1 MKVFKFGGASVK
13 NAEGVKNIA
22 TILLQQNA
30 NNIVVVVSAMG
41 KTTNAF
47 EKVLTEYFNNS
58 KNTLESLNSIKHF
71 HIEIINNL
79 FQTEIKVSL
88 INEISDIFENISK
101 YIYNNVPP
109 INYDFEY
116 DQIVSWGEIISTKI
130 VYSYLLEQNINS
142 KWLNAKEL
150 IKTDSNYR
158 NAKVNWELTCKNCN
172 SLITKSFKKINII
185 ITQGF
190 IGSDTQNNTTTL
202 GREGSDFTAGIIAHA
217 IEATDVTIWK
227 DVPGL
232 LNADPKWFDDTVKL
246 NNISYHEA
254 IELAYYG
261 ASVIHPKTI
270 QPIKTKNIPLFVKS
284 FLNPAENGSVIN
296 NNTSED
302 SKIPSFIFRVN
313 QILISI
319 STDDYTFIVEEN
331 LSLIFGLFASH
342 KVSINLMENSSIS
355 FSVVVDYD
363 DRKIKP
369 LIKELQKNYKVLYN
383 LNVELATILNYDK
396 KTIERV
402 TNNKEILISQQSR
415 KTVRFVMKDLQGN

>member
-13 NAEGVKNIA
+13 DASGVKNIA
-22 TILLQQNA
+22 SILLQHKHDK
-30 NNIVVVVSAMG
+30 IVVVISAMG

-47 EKVLTEYFNNS
+47 EKVLNEYFN
-58 KNTLESLNSIKHF
+58 KGTNTLELLNTVKQY
-71 HIEIINNL
+71 HIEIINEL
-79 FQTEIKVSL
+79 FKTENKEQITKE
-88 INEISDIFENISK
+88 INEIFNNITHKITSNK
-101 YIYNNVPP
+101 LTD
-109 INYDFEY
+109 NYDFEY
-116 DQIVSWGEIISTKI
+116 DQLISWGEIISTKI
-130 VYSYLLEQNINS
+130 IYSYLLEQNINC
-142 KWLNAKEL
+142 KWLDAREL
-150 IKTDSNYR
+150 IKTNNNYR
-158 NAKVNWELTCKNCN
+158 NATVNWETTCTNCKTQ
-172 SLITKSFKKINII
+172 IVDSFNNFDII
-185 ITQGF
+185 VTQGF
-190 IGSDTQNNTTTL
+190 IGSEEQGNITTL
-202 GREGSDFTAGIIAHA
+202 GREGSDFTAGIIAHS
-217 IEATDVTIWK
+217 IEASEVTIWK
-227 DVPGL
+227 DVSGL

-261 ASVIHPKTI
+261 ATIIHPKTI
-270 QPIKTKNIPLFVKS
+270 QPIKTKNIPLYVKS
-284 FLNPAENGSVIN
+284 FLNPTENGSVIN
-296 NNTSED
+296 DNTSED

-319 STDDYTFIVEEN
+319 STNDYTFIIEEN
-331 LSLIFGLFASH
+331 LSSIFGLFASH

-402 TNNKEILISQQSR
+402 TNNKKIFISQQSR
-415 KTVRFVMKDLQGN
+415 KTVRFVMKDK